1 MATLVVSCPA
11 CGKKNR
17 VDTDRAGARCGACGE
32 GFARVEKL
40 GDATFRG
47 FIVGSPLPV
56 LVDFSAVWCGPC
68 RMVAPIVEEVALL
81 RGDKLRVANVDI
93 DEARATAEK
102 FGVTAVPTLVLLKG
116 PKELAR
122 LEGALP
128 KAELLRW
135 IDATLA
141 GAGGDGARGDGPSRS
156 TP

>member
-1 MATLVVSCPA
+1 MALTVLSCPG

-17 VDTDRAGARCGACGE
+17 VDTERAGAKCGACGALL
-32 GFARVEKL
+32 GRVEKL
-40 GDATFRG
+40 GDADFRS

-56 LVDFSAVWCGPC
+56 LVDFSATWCGPC
-68 RMVAPIVEEVALL
+68 RAVAPIVEEIALL
-81 RGDKLRVANVDI
+81 RGDRVRVANVDI
-93 DEARATAEK
+93 DGARATAEK

-135 IDATLA
+135 IDATL
-141 GAGGDGARGDGPSRS
+141 GSP
-156 TP
+156 